1 MIAISLGLFIYLVAT
16 WCSGFTDYWVCAQR
30 SLMVGLWE
38 DMGSWRWNPVNVIQ
52 SKCLYSYLSGHVI
65 VGFSGIS
72 SVARSSSD
80 RAVFTDTLLSTA
92 AVLRDGL
99 CQSRRISEVRD
110 RIRVRAPQLP
120 VSECIFVKS
129 ATLVCSMDL
138 SVKKQNDVQS
148 VQLWSLFSA

>member
-1 MIAISLGLFIYLVAT
+1 
-16 WCSGFTDYWVCAQR
+16 
-30 SLMVGLWE
+30 
-38 DMGSWRWNPVNVIQ
+38 MGRYGELEMESSQCYPKQV
-52 SKCLYSYLSGHVI
+52 SFFLCLSGHVI
-65 VGFSGIS
+65 VGFSRIS

-99 CQSRRISEVRD
+99 RQSRRISEVRD

-120 VSECIFVKS
+120 VFECIFVKS